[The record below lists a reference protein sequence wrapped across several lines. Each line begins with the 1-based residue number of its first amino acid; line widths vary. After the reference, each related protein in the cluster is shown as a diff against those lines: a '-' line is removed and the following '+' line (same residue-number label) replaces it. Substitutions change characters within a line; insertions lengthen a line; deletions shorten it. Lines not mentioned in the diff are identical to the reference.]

1 MSPAIT
7 LGNLGFSEIALVL
20 AAVLMLFGGA
30 TGFALHRSG
39 EMDAELHRRHHFGG
53 WMLGGLLLGLT
64 TAAWTN
70 GIVVGVPALASLA
83 AVVLVLAAVARFQAS
98 GRATRSLDIMGAA
111 ILAIG
116 VGVGSGI
123 AARFVA

>member
-1 MSPAIT
+1 MT
-7 LGNLGFSEIALVL
+7 FGNPGFAEILLVL

-30 TGFALHRSG
+30 TGFVLHRSG
-39 EMDAELHRRHHFGG
+39 EMDAELLRRHYFGG
-53 WMLGGLLLGLT
+53 WMLGGLVLGLT

-70 GIVVGVPALASLA
+70 GITVGIPALAGMA
-83 AVVLVLAAVARFQAS
+83 AGALGLAAVARFHAS

-116 VGVGSGI
+116 TSVGSDI